1 VTFSLVGP
9 VQVDEKPRWLLQMGN
24 FPQADWLWPLGNLPF
39 SSSQWGSMNTAL
51 IWLLVA
57 ILLGVLGLVGL
68 NHRLAG
74 TRAVIECYIPD
85 VSRPP
90 A

>member
-1 VTFSLVGP
+1 
-9 VQVDEKPRWLLQMGN
+9 
-24 FPQADWLWPLGNLPF
+24 
-39 SSSQWGSMNTAL
+39 MNTAL

-74 TRAVIECYIPD
+74 TRAVIECHIPD
-85 VSRPP
+85 SQPS